1 MVLEKT
7 LFIDETGKHSF
18 SHQSPHF
25 ILSGCAIPTIHLE
38 EIRQSANN
46 IIFKYWGS
54 QKSYLRKF
62 KKRHITFHAK
72 DIHNCKGPFLIL
84 KDPNLKRSFWND
96 VYGQLLS
103 RSDITYFITLID
115 KDSIKKKYPTW
126 PEAKTLDRSYEALL
140 KSFIDY
146 LIKNKLHGKIC
157 AESDSLQDKVLVS
170 KLSYF
175 QKNSHR
181 IFKDPRLVNEKITS
195 LSLVNKHDNNI
206 GSQIADLMAWTGAN
220 KYIVEN
226 ATKTLSNLRFEEKKL
241 LKMFNGRLTSKHAG
255 RKNSRFILIDK

>member
-1 MVLEKT
+1 MAFEKT

-18 SHQSPHF
+18 THLSPHF
-25 ILSGCAIPTIHLE
+25 ILSGCAIPTVHLE
-38 EIRQSANN
+38 EIRQNANN

-54 QKSYLRKF
+54 QKSYFRKF

-72 DIHNCKGPFLIL
+72 DIHNCKGPFSIL
-84 KDPNLKRSFWND
+84 KDPKLKRSFWND
-96 VYGQLLS
+96 IYGQLLS
-103 RSDITYFITLID
+103 RSDITYFITLIEKND
-115 KDSIKKKYPTW
+115 IKKKIPTW
-126 PEAKTLDRSYEALL
+126 PEGKTLDKSYEVLL

-146 LIKNKLHGKIC
+146 LIKNNLHGKIC

-175 QKNSHR
+175 QKNSYKLFR
-181 IFKDPRLVNEKITS
+181 DATLVNEKITS

-220 KYIVEN
+220 KYLVEN
-226 ATKTLSNLRFEEKKL
+226 KKKNLLDLRYEEKKL
-241 LKMFNGRLTSKHAG
+241 LDMFNTRLKSKHAG
-255 RKNSRFILIDK
+255 RKSNKFILIDK